1 MGRLIAIK
9 VFTLGLWFSN
19 YGTPTTLFFHLQ
31 TFLHTGKPG
40 VLFVFRTH
48 STVQYST
55 VIPGLCL
62 YRRRDPGAERRVS
75 TRSDSRRSFAQ
86 IQSEKNETTE
96 STDSIVLSNP
106 SKLKQ
111 TFVFSACLEFE
122 QLLQYHRLAECK
134 VIKMLF
140 WLLGIGATKNKFT

>member
-31 TFLHTGKPG
+31 
-40 VLFVFRTH
+40 
-48 STVQYST
+48 VQYST

-111 TFVFSACLEFE
+111 TFVFSASLEFE
-122 QLLQYHRLAECK
+122 QLLQYHRLAKCK